1 MRIQIVNPNLSGDVS
16 ILDIGQTY
24 LTTYINERTEHRA
37 ATVRHEPD
45 PVRVGRDKRLGKDD

>member
-24 LTTYINERTEHRA
+24 LTTYINERTRHDA
-37 ATVRHEPD
+37 ATMDFTFRRKEWQSACLL
-45 PVRVGRDKRLGKDD
+45 R